1 MQFKNCSEKSFL
13 VAQASRLRQTRAGE
27 TPALRRPF
35 HDFRGGQMGNLK
47 TRLMILLVL
56 ATLIFGITG
65 PTSAAG
71 AEAKLA
77 QVVYI
82 TKSKA
87 CGCAAKTVQAADALV
102 NRTFTG
108 SRQALL
114 KRIDYDTDR
123 QAAVPYIGE
132 YHLIQLPALIF
143 LDAQSHML
151 WMAVGEVAKEDVA
164 AKLNQFGG

>member
-1 MQFKNCSEKSFL
+1 MTKGKFAIIGIMVL
-13 VAQASRLRQTRAGE
+13 GILGAAVLTHAG
-27 TPALRRPF
+27 PI
-35 HDFRGGQMGNLK
+35 K
-47 TRLMILLVL
+47 V
-56 ATLIFGITG
+56 
-65 PTSAAG
+65 S
-71 AEAKLA
+71 

-87 CGCAAKTVQAADALV
+87 CGCSAKTVHDADALV

-108 SRQALL
+108 PRQALL
-114 KRIDYDTDR
+114 KIIDYDTDR

-143 LDAQSHML
+143 LDGQKHML

-164 AKLNQFGG
+164 AKLSQFGG

>member
-1 MQFKNCSEKSFL
+1 MDNKL
-13 VAQASRLRQTRAGE
+13 VLSI
-27 TPALRRPF
+27 
-35 HDFRGGQMGNLK
+35 
-47 TRLMILLVL
+47 LMILS
-56 ATLIFGITG
+56 LIMPASTVAYGE
-65 PTSAAG
+65 PP
-71 AEAKLA
+71 KLA

-87 CGCAAKTVQAADALV
+87 CGCSAKTVQAADALI

-108 SRQALL
+108 PRQALL

-132 YHLIQLPALIF
+132 YRLIQLPALLF

-151 WMAVGEVAKEDVA
+151 WMVVGEVAKEDVA
-164 AKLNQFGG
+164 AKLSQFGS

>member
-1 MQFKNCSEKSFL
+1 MKKGKL
-13 VAQASRLRQTRAGE
+13 GIIGIMLLG
-27 TPALRRPF
+27 
-35 HDFRGGQMGNLK
+35 
-47 TRLMILLVL
+47 ILGAAVL
-56 ATLIFGITG
+56 THAE
-65 PTSAAG
+65 PTKVS
-71 AEAKLA
+71 

-87 CGCAAKTVQAADALV
+87 CGCSAKSFHDADALV

-108 SRQALL
+108 ARQALL

-143 LDAQSHML
+143 LDAQRHLL
-151 WMAVGEVAKEDVA
+151 WMAVGNVAKEDVA
-164 AKLNQFGG
+164 AKLAQFGG

>member
-1 MQFKNCSEKSFL
+1 M
-13 VAQASRLRQTRAGE
+13 
-27 TPALRRPF
+27 
-35 HDFRGGQMGNLK
+35 LK
-47 TRLMILLVL
+47 GKICIIVIVILSILSAAVL
-56 ATLIFGITG
+56 
-65 PTSAAG
+65 TSAAATQVG
-71 AEAKLA
+71 

-87 CGCAAKTVQAADALV
+87 CGCSAKSVRAADALV
-102 NRTFTG
+102 NQTFTG

-143 LDAQSHML
+143 LDAQNHML

-164 AKLNQFGG
+164 AKLSQFGG

>member
-1 MQFKNCSEKSFL
+1 MTKRKIGVAGIVVL
-13 VAQASRLRQTRAGE
+13 V
-27 TPALRRPF
+27 
-35 HDFRGGQMGNLK
+35 
-47 TRLMILLVL
+47 ILGAAVL
-56 ATLIFGITG
+56 TNAAATQV
-65 PTSAAG
+65 S
-71 AEAKLA
+71 

-87 CGCAAKTVQAADALV
+87 CGCSAKTVHDADALV

-108 SRQALL
+108 PRQALL
-114 KRIDYDTDR
+114 KLIDYDTDR

-143 LDAQSHML
+143 LDGQKHML

-164 AKLNQFGG
+164 G

>member
-1 MQFKNCSEKSFL
+1 ME
-13 VAQASRLRQTRAGE
+13 
-27 TPALRRPF
+27 
-35 HDFRGGQMGNLK
+35 NLK
-47 TRLMILLVL
+47 TNLIILALL
-56 ATLIFGITG
+56 ALLGGISG
-65 PTSAAG
+65 PTASYA

-87 CGCAAKTVQAADALV
+87 CGCSAKNVQAADALV

-108 SRQALL
+108 PREALL

-132 YHLIQLPALIF
+132 YHLIQLPALLF
-143 LDAQSHML
+143 LDTQMHLL
-151 WMAVGEVAKEDVA
+151 WMAVGEVAKEDIS
-164 AKLNQFGG
+164 AKLSQFGG